1 MATQEKTIHVKRQDE
16 YTKYTKTQA
25 EYHQKNILFAVY
37 VVQDMSDGMPWCEE
51 RLVRKVLFLSLREFR
66 DGRRAAHARPARARS
81 ARARPA
87 CARQKAGQRVSDRLQ
102 RKKKM
107 QAVQHK
113 YTQSGPGTQ
122 PSGPGTQ
129 PSGPG
134 TQHYTKLCKKSS
146 RKLRSHKM
154 HKLKSKYT
162 TSTQVNTRST
172 AAENFLV
179 PARTRSTKA
188 MIGSMLNGVGRRRPL
203 LSGGPSWSW
212 SLQTRPQ
219 CQHPDPDPRPKVQA
233 QRKFAQSPPTSPC
246 PLQRASTRHNFTL
259 VSSLRRCPPK
269 TEDFLSFLCLRGSA
283 ALPRN
288 FLKGREDAA
297 VRHVASVSK
306 HKHLKL
312 FAQELGGGASAVTC
326 LSARALRRRERERKD
341 EERSRKKK
349 MEEETRR
356 HYLRPRHLAIQLRT
370 KKKVTKGVR
379 LTEPRTSFVRS
390 VPALKPKTG
399 PGGEPAS
406 KPSNKRQSRGQLRDS
421 DSSQNSQPSN
431 QQLPHNQHLNLSKF
445 NRKNL
450 RTFQNSGKKSV
461 QMTTHLAPP
470 TETSGIMRLSR
481 RRRGLPPDTSPT
493 PINHFSTDNPVK
505 EKRKYRTAQSAEDPQ
520 LDMDCCNG
528 DTLVKEASC
537 NQDANVNRVNAHT
550 RGYGALTP
558 AKNASFTQDNRVNVG
573 IGQLGPANIKDKSEL
588 GEEII
593 YRHMR
598 EKELRKKQTASPSTS
613 RTSVSNTVA
622 AAPQASTNLAA
633 SAKVCNLPPA
643 STSVMHNSP
652 NATEK
657 GASQDKLTSPASNC
671 SVDTSKGGA
680 KHSRQ
685 NRSYSRTSKGRATDS
700 RQNKSLGRTSEGG
713 TKDSRQN
720 RSYSRTSKGGATDSR
735 KNRSYTRT
743 SKGSTKPLQRTK
755 STTST
760 MTTRSSPRIL
770 LKR

>member
-1 MATQEKTIHVKRQDE
+1 MSTQSTQRPKRNIIKKT
-16 YTKYTKTQA
+16 
-25 EYHQKNILFAVY
+25 F
-37 VVQDMSDGMPWCEE
+37 DMSDGMPWCEE

-66 DGRRAAHARPARARS
+66 DGRRAEHARPARAHP

-87 CARQKAGQRVSDRLQ
+87 RARPARTRQKAGQRVSDRLQ
-102 RKKKM
+102 RKRKM
-107 QAVQHK
+107 QEVQHK
-113 YTQSGPGTQ
+113 YTPSGPGTRASGPGTRASGPGTRASGPGTQ
-122 PSGPGTQ
+122 R
-129 PSGPG
+129 
-134 TQHYTKLCKKSS
+134 YTKLSKKSS
-146 RKLRSHKM
+146 RKLRSHKL

-162 TSTQVNTRST
+162 TSKQVNTRST
-172 AAENFLV
+172 AAENVLV

-188 MIGSMLNGVGRRRPL
+188 MIGSVLNGVGRRRPL

-246 PLQRASTRHNFTL
+246 PLQRTSTRHNFTL

-288 FLKGREDAA
+288 FLKGREDAT
-297 VRHVASVSK
+297 VRH
-306 HKHLKL
+306 LKF

-326 LSARALRRRERERKD
+326 LSARALRRREREKKD

-370 KKKVTKGVR
+370 KNKVTKGVR
-379 LTEPRTSFVRS
+379 LTEPRASFVRS
-390 VPALKPKTG
+390 VPALKPRTG
-399 PGGEPAS
+399 SGGQPAS
-406 KPSNKRQSRGQLRDS
+406 RPSNKRQSRGRLRDS
-421 DSSQNSQPSN
+421 DSSQHSQPSN

-450 RTFQNSGKKSV
+450 RTLQNSGKKSV

-470 TETSGIMRLSR
+470 TGTSGVMRLSR

-493 PINHFSTDNPVK
+493 PINHFPTDNPVK
-505 EKRKYRTAQSAEDPQ
+505 EKRKYRTDQSAEDLQ
-520 LDMDCCNG
+520 LDMDC
-528 DTLVKEASC
+528 TLVKEASC

-550 RGYGALTP
+550 RGNGALTP
-558 AKNASFTQDNRVNVG
+558 AKNASFAQDDRVDVG
-573 IGQLGPANIKDKSEL
+573 IGQLDPANIKNKSEL
-588 GEEII
+588 GEII
-593 YRHMR
+593 YRHIR
-598 EKELRKKQTASPSTS
+598 EKELRKNQTASPSTS
-613 RTSVSNTVA
+613 RTSVSSTVA
-622 AAPQASTNLAA
+622 AGDTGVRRASTKLAT
-633 SAKVCNLPPA
+633 SAKVRNLPPA

-652 NATEK
+652 NATEE
-657 GASQDKLTSPASNC
+657 GASQDKSNSPASSC
-671 SVDTSKGGA
+671 SVDTSKGRV

-700 RQNKSLGRTSEGG
+700 RQNKSLGRTSERGA
-713 TKDSRQN
+713 KDSRQN
-720 RSYSRTSKGGATDSR
+720 RSYSRTSKGGATDAR

-743 SKGSTKPLQRTK
+743 SKGSTKPLQQTK

-760 MTTRSSPRIL
+760 MTTRSSPRVL

>member
-1 MATQEKTIHVKRQDE
+1 MSSDKMSTQSTQRPKRNIIKKT
-16 YTKYTKTQA
+16 
-25 EYHQKNILFAVY
+25 F
-37 VVQDMSDGMPWCEE
+37 DMSDGMPWCEE

-66 DGRRAAHARPARARS
+66 DGRRAAHARPARARPARAHS

-87 CARQKAGQRVSDRLQ
+87 CARRTRQKAAQRVSDRLQ

-134 TQHYTKLCKKSS
+134 S
-146 RKLRSHKM
+146 
-154 HKLKSKYT
+154 
-162 TSTQVNTRST
+162 V
-172 AAENFLV
+172 
-179 PARTRSTKA
+179 
-188 MIGSMLNGVGRRRPL
+188 LNGVGRRRPL

-246 PLQRASTRHNFTL
+246 PLQRTSTRHNFTL

-379 LTEPRTSFVRS
+379 LTEPRASFVRS
-390 VPALKPKTG
+390 VAALKPKTG
-399 PGGEPAS
+399 PGGQPAS
-406 KPSNKRQSRGQLRDS
+406 GPSNKRQSGGRLRDS
-421 DSSQNSQPSN
+421 DSSQHSQPSN

-470 TETSGIMRLSR
+470 TETSGVMRLSR

-493 PINHFSTDNPVK
+493 PINHFPTDNPVRG
-505 EKRKYRTAQSAEDPQ
+505 KRKYRTPQSAEDLQ

-550 RGYGALTP
+550 RGCGALTP
-558 AKNASFTQDNRVNVG
+558 AKNASFTQDNRVDVG
-573 IGQLGPANIKDKSEL
+573 IGQLDPANIKDKSEL
-588 GEEII
+588 GEII

-598 EKELRKKQTASPSTS
+598 EKELRKNPTASPSTS

-622 AAPQASTNLAA
+622 AVPQASTNLAA
-633 SAKVCNLPPA
+633 SAKVRNLPPA
-643 STSVMHNSP
+643 STSVMHNNP
-652 NATEK
+652 NATEE
-657 GASQDKLTSPASNC
+657 DKLTSPASSC

-685 NRSYSRTSKGRATDS
+685 NRSCSRTSKGGATDS

-713 TKDSRQN
+713 AKDSRQN

-760 MTTRSSPRIL
+760 MTTRSSPRVL